1 MLTILQVRE
10 SGFRLLER
18 IRHHSSMFFSCFPVL
33 VVFWK
38 VDGSVDLLQYIHTH
52 TQKYLNT
59 NLQTMQRDS
68 QDKQD
73 TLTNMH
79 IRKHTLLH
87 LYKQRWRERRESV
100 YVTDKGVENVAA
112 I

>member
-1 MLTILQVRE
+1 MLL
-10 SGFRLLER
+10 
-18 IRHHSSMFFSCFPVL
+18 FFSCFPVL
-33 VVFWK
+33 LVFWQ
-38 VDGSVDLLQYIHTH
+38 VDGSADLLQCIYTHTH
-52 TQKYLNT
+52 THKYLNT

-68 QDKQD
+68 QADKQD

-100 YVTDKGVENVAA
+100 YM
-112 I
+112 